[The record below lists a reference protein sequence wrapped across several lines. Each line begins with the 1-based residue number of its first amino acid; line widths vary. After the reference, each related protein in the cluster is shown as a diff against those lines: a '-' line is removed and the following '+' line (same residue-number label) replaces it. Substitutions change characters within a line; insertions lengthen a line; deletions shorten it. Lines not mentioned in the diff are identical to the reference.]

1 MATDKP
7 VVVRLASGAEYGL
20 SSAKEAKRIYPGAT
34 IVRYQTGEPYDAPK
48 PAPKGDADT
57 KPPKKGAKK

>member
-1 MATDKP
+1 MATSKP
-7 VVVRLASGAEYGL
+7 VIAQLPNGAEYGFPD
-20 SSAKEAKRIYPGAT
+20 AAAARKQFPNAT

-48 PAPKGDADT
+48 PAPKADPDT